1 MTRLDQLPV
10 GGRGRVT
17 AVRGNAALIQRI
29 MELGLFEGEVVE
41 VIGVAPLGDPL
52 EIRVGASRLS
62 LRRDEAAGIE
72 LDLLV

>member
-1 MTRLDQLPV
+1 MTRLDQLTV
-10 GGRGRVT
+10 GARGRVI
-17 AVRGNAALIQRI
+17 AVRGEPALVQRI

-62 LRRDEAAGIE
+62 LRRVEASGIE
-72 LDLLV
+72 LDPLG